1 MADEIE
7 LKLAL
12 PESAHGLLL
21 RQSALKEAVSRRT
34 GQLINLY
41 YDTPD
46 LDLHR
51 RGIALRL
58 RQTHGAWLQTVKCA
72 GSGGGGLT
80 ARPEWETPYG
90 GRFDFSAVEDE
101 DVRRWLERPK
111 VLLRLTPIFET
122 SFRRTT
128 WRFEPEPGDVPAPP
142 IPPSWGGDG
151 GSPLRGSMSLTRPAL
166 GRPGGGELLLMF
178 DRGWIA
184 SNGRREA
191 ISEVEIELAGAQ
203 TPRLFDLARRLAEKV
218 PLAPALLSKAERGY
232 RLYQGVPMA
241 PVKAA
246 DIPLTAELPPLDA
259 FRRIALACLD
269 HLQHNHAGAITSD
282 DPEYI
287 HQMRVATRRLRAA
300 LRLFAPLLPP
310 DFSSDITPAAQ
321 ALASSETPALFAASL
336 LPPLREL
343 MGLLGHARDLDVL
356 QAEIVAPVIRALPG
370 EPRLATL
377 AGIITDRRYAA
388 RGSAVHALQSP
399 HHGQLV
405 LQAVGLL
412 HPIAGTTEGET
423 LAGFAS
429 GRLKRL
435 HRKVRRLAAAA
446 RPDDPAALHA
456 LRIGCKRLRYALEFF
471 GPLAPG
477 KAVRRAAVRL
487 EGAQD
492 ILGQL
497 NDLANA
503 GRLLMDCAGSDTRL
517 REAVTLIGGWHGP
530 RHMQLLAGIPA
541 LLSGLHKL
549 RLPRL
554 GQ

>member
-12 PESAHGLLL
+12 PESAQGALL
-21 RQSALKEAVSRRT
+21 RQPLLKESTARRT
-34 GQLINLY
+34 GQLVNLY

-46 LDLHR
+46 LELR
-51 RGIALRL
+51 SRGIALRL
-58 RQTHGAWLQTVKCA
+58 RQAHGVWLQTVKCA

-90 GRFDFSAVEDE
+90 GRFDFSSVDDG

-111 VLLRLTPIFET
+111 ILSRLAPIFET

-128 WRFEPEPGDVPAPP
+128 WRFEPEPGSA
-142 IPPSWGGDG
+142 
-151 GSPLRGSMSLTRPAL
+151 
-166 GRPGGGELLLMF
+166 LLLMF

-184 SNGRREA
+184 SSGRRET
-191 ISEVEIELAGAQ
+191 ISELEIESAGGGVG
-203 TPRLFDLARRLAEKV
+203 RIFDLARRLAEKT
-218 PLAPALLSKAERGY
+218 PLSPALLSKAERGY
-232 RLYQGVPMA
+232 RLYQGTPMM

-246 DIPLTAELPPLDA
+246 DIPLTANLPPLLA
-259 FRRIALACLD
+259 YQRIALACLD
-269 HLQHNHAGAITSD
+269 HLQHNYPGAIASD

-300 LRLFAPLLPP
+300 LRLFAPLLPA
-310 DFSSDITPAAQ
+310 DFSAG
-321 ALASSETPALFAASL
+321 L
-336 LPPLREL
+336 LPPLRAL
-343 MGLLGHARDLDVL
+343 MALLGYARDLDVL

-377 AGIITDRRYAA
+377 AGIITDRRFAA
-388 RGSAVHALQSP
+388 RASAVHALQSP
-399 HHGQLV
+399 RYGQLI
-405 LQAVGLL
+405 LQAADVL
-412 HPIAGTTEGET
+412 HRPVEPAEGET
-423 LAGFAS
+423 LAMFATD
-429 GRLKRL
+429 RLKRL
-435 HRKVRRLAAAA
+435 HRKVRRLAQAA

-471 GPLAPG
+471 GPLAPP
-477 KAVRRAAVRL
+477 KAVQRAVVRL

-492 ILGQL
+492 VLGQL

-517 REAVTLIGGWHGP
+517 REAVTLTGGWHGP
-530 RHMQLLAGIPA
+530 RHARLLADVPT
-541 LLSGLHKL
+541 LLRSLHEL

-554 GQ
+554 D

>member
-12 PESAHGLLL
+12 PESAQALLL
-21 RQSALKEAVSRRT
+21 RQSLLKESVARRT
-34 GQLINLY
+34 GQLVNLY

-46 LDLHR
+46 FALR
-51 RGIALRL
+51 RHGVALRL
-58 RQTHGAWLQTVKCA
+58 RQEHGAWLQTVKCA

-90 GRFDFSAVEDE
+90 GRFDFSSVDDE
-101 DVRRWLERPK
+101 DVRRWLERPDI
-111 VLLRLTPIFET
+111 LSRLAPIFET
-122 SFRRTT
+122 SFRRTI
-128 WRFEPEPGDVPAPP
+128 WRFEPEPG
-142 IPPSWGGDG
+142 S
-151 GSPLRGSMSLTRPAL
+151 R
-166 GRPGGGELLLMF
+166 LLLMF

-184 SNGRREA
+184 SNGRRE
-191 ISEVEIELAGAQ
+191 IVSELEIELDGGRIGRIFA
-203 TPRLFDLARRLAEKV
+203 LARHLAEKV

-232 RLYQGVPMA
+232 RLYQGIPMA

-246 DIPLTAELPPLDA
+246 DIPLQAELPPLDA

-269 HLQHNHAGAITSD
+269 HLQYNHPGALASD

-300 LRLFAPLLPP
+300 LRLFAPLLSA
-310 DFSSDITPAAQ
+310 DFSAG
-321 ALASSETPALFAASL
+321 L

-370 EPRLATL
+370 EPRLSTL

-388 RGSAVHALQSP
+388 RSAAVQTLRSP
-399 HHGQLV
+399 RYGQMI
-405 LQAVGLL
+405 LQAAALL
-412 HPIAGTTEGET
+412 HEPDGSPGNTTIAAF
-423 LAGFAS
+423 AGN
-429 GRLKRL
+429 RLKRL
-435 HRKVRRLAAAA
+435 HEKVRRLAQSA
-446 RPDDPAALHA
+446 RQDDPLALHA

-471 GPLAPG
+471 GPLAP
-477 KAVRRAAVRL
+477 KKSVRRAATRL
-487 EGAQD
+487 ENAQD
-492 ILGQL
+492 ALGQL

-503 GRLLMDCAGSDTRL
+503 GRLLMDCAGGDARL

-530 RHMQLLAGIPA
+530 RHAQLLAGMPA
-541 LLSGLHKL
+541 LIEGLHDL

-554 GQ
+554 VKSCRNTPSLP